1 MMILV
6 PLADGRS
13 INIGNHSIVGISR
26 PEESYSFGPSNRKS
40 QCYCRDL
47 LIQHAI
53 RKWSDDFII
62 MSNSDEVELAIKNA
76 ERMKEFLKKADKSIG
91 AVALRTRKSFNI
103 TDEMAKISRHIDIAC
118 VMFRYKV
125 LKYINFGESNGKLC
139 PCQELY
145 NQLEVIGSKIIFLPD
160 EE

>member
-6 PLADGRS
+6 PLVDGRS
-13 INIGNHSIVGISR
+13 INIDNHSIVGISR
-26 PEESYSFGPSNRKS
+26 PEENYSFGPSGRKS

-47 LIQHAI
+47 LIKHAI
-53 RKWSDDFII
+53 KKCNNDFVI
-62 MSNSDEVELAIKNA
+62 MANSDEVELAMRNVD
-76 ERMKEFLKKADKSIG
+76 RMKKFLKKSDKSIG

-103 TDEMAKISRHIDIAC
+103 TDEMIKMYRHIDIAC
-118 VMFRYKV
+118 IMLRYKV
-125 LKYINFGESNGKLC
+125 LKHIHFGESNGTLC

-145 NQLEVIGSKIIFLPD
+145 NQLESIGSKIIFLPD